1 MGGSTLNKLVLGAT
15 AGLIATAM
23 ASSAFADG
31 HSVSA
36 CLITKTET
44 NPFFVKMRE
53 GADQAAAEQ
62 GVELSNFSGKFDT
75 DFESQIAAIETC
87 VANGAKGILITP
99 SIPDSLVAAVTS
111 ARDAG
116 VLVIA
121 LDTPFNPIETA
132 DMTFATDNF
141 EAGRLAGAWARA
153 TMGDEAAANAKIAGL
168 NINPAQPTV
177 GVLRNQGF
185 MAGFGIELNDPNR
198 WGDEDDPRI
207 VGNDVTEGNPEGGR
221 KAMENLL
228 AIDPDINVVYSI
240 NEPAASG
247 AWEAMKAVGMNPD
260 DVIITGVDGGCPGV
274 KDVEAGIIDATSQQY
289 PLLMAK
295 LGVEAI
301 KKFADTGEKPA
312 PTEGKDFFD
321 TGVALITD
329 KPVDGVPSISVA
341 EGLELCWG

>member
-1 MGGSTLNKLVLGAT
+1 MKKLLTLGASAAALAIT
-15 AGLIATAM
+15 A
-23 ASSAFADG
+23 SAAVAG
-31 HSVSA
+31 SHSVSA

-53 GADQAAAEQ
+53 GAQLAADEQA
-62 GVELSNFSGKFDT
+62 VELSTYSGKFDT

-111 ARDAG
+111 AREAG

-121 LDTPFNPIETA
+121 LDTPFAPIDTA

-153 TMGDEAAANAKIAGL
+153 TMGDAAADAKIAGL

-185 MAGFGIELNDPNR
+185 MHGFGIELGDPNR
-198 WGDEDDPRI
+198 WGDETDPRI

-228 AIDPDINVVYSI
+228 AINPDINVVYAI

-301 KKFADTGEKPA
+301 RTYADTGAKPA

-341 EGLELCWG
+341 EGLALCWG

>member
-1 MGGSTLNKLVLGAT
+1 MNKLVLGAATGLMTT
-15 AGLIATAM
+15 ALATT
-23 ASSAFADG
+23 AFADSHAVG
-31 HSVSA
+31 A

-53 GADQAAAEQ
+53 GAQLAAEEQ
-62 GVELSNFSGKFDT
+62 NVELSTYSGKFDT

-87 VANGAKGILITP
+87 VANGASGILITP

-111 ARDAG
+111 AREAG

-121 LDTPFNPIETA
+121 LDTPFAPIDTA

-185 MAGFGIELNDPNR
+185 MAGFGIELGDPNR

-247 AWEAMKAVGMNPD
+247 AWEAMKAMGTNPD

-301 KKFADTGEKPA
+301 RTFADTGEKPV

-341 EGLELCWG
+341 EGLALCWG

>member
-1 MGGSTLNKLVLGAT
+1 MGGRNLKLQSFLGAT
-15 AGLIATAM
+15 AIATVAM
-23 ASSAFADG
+23 AGSAYAG
-31 HSVSA
+31 SHGVSA

-53 GADQAAAEQ
+53 GAEAAAEEQ
-62 GVELSNFSGKFDT
+62 GVTLSNFSGKFDT
-75 DFESQIAAIETC
+75 DFESQIAAVETC
-87 VANGAKGILITP
+87 VANGASGILITP
-99 SIPDSLVAAVTS
+99 SIPDALVSVVTS
-111 ARDAG
+111 AREAG

-121 LDTPFNPIETA
+121 LDTPFDPIDAA

-141 EAGRLAGAWARA
+141 EAGRLAGAWALA
-153 TMGDEAAANAKIAGL
+153 TMGDAAADAKIAGL

-185 MAGFGIELNDPNR
+185 MAGFGIELGDPNR

-228 AIDPDINVVYSI
+228 AINPDINVVYSI

-247 AWEAMKAVGMNPD
+247 AWEAMKAVGMDPD

-301 KKFADTGEKPA
+301 KTFAETGEKPE
-312 PTEGKDFFD
+312 PTEGKNFFD

>member
-1 MGGSTLNKLVLGAT
+1 MKKILATTALTLVAMTGVASAGS
-15 AGLIATAM
+15 
-23 ASSAFADG
+23 
-31 HSVSA
+31 HSTGA

-53 GADQAAAEQ
+53 GAQAKAEEL
-62 GVELSNFSGKFDT
+62 GVELSTFSGAFDT
-75 DFESQIAAIETC
+75 DFEAQIAAIETC
-87 VANGAKGILITP
+87 VANGAGGILITP
-99 SIPDSLVAAVTS
+99 SIPDALIPAVKS

-116 VLVIA
+116 LLVIA
-121 LDTPFNPIETA
+121 LDTPFDPIDTA

-141 EAGRLAGAWARA
+141 EAGRLAGAWALA
-153 TMGDEAAANAKIAGL
+153 TMGDDAANAKIAGL

-185 MAGFGIELNDPNR
+185 MTGFGIDIKDPKR

-207 VGNDVTEGNPEGGR
+207 VGNDVSEGNPEGGR

-247 AWEAMKAVGMNPD
+247 AWEAMKAMGTNPD

-289 PLLMAK
+289 PLLMAS

-301 KKFADTGEKPA
+301 AKYAADGTLPEATP
-312 PTEGKDFFD
+312 GKNFFD

>member
-1 MGGSTLNKLVLGAT
+1 MRNLLLGTVL
-15 AGLIATAM
+15 AGVAM
-23 ASSAFADG
+23 SGSAFAG
-31 HSVSA
+31 SHAVSA

-53 GADQAAAEQ
+53 GAQQAAEEN
-62 GVELSNFSGKFDT
+62 GINLSTFSGKFDT
-75 DFESQIAAIETC
+75 DFESQIAAVETC
-87 VANGAKGILITP
+87 VADGANGILITP
-99 SIPDSLVAAVTS
+99 SIPDSLVPVVQS

-121 LDTPFNPIETA
+121 LDTPFDPIDAA

-141 EAGRLAGAWARA
+141 EAGRLAGAWARE
-153 TMGDEAAANAKIAGL
+153 TLGEEGAANAKIAGL

-207 VGNDVTEGNPEGGR
+207 VGNDVSEGNPEGGR

-247 AWEAMKAVGMNPD
+247 AWEAMKAMGTDPD

-274 KDVEAGIIDATSQQY
+274 QDVAAGIIDATSQQY

-301 KKFADTGEKPA
+301 KVFAETGEKPQ
-312 PTEGKDFFD
+312 PTEGKNFFD

-329 KPVDGVPSISVA
+329 KPVDGVPSISVE
-341 EGLELCWG
+341 EGLALCWG

>member
-1 MGGSTLNKLVLGAT
+1 MKLKNFLGAT
-15 AGLIATAM
+15 ALATVAM
-23 ASSAFADG
+23 AGGAYADSHG
-31 HSVSA
+31 ISA

-53 GADQAAAEQ
+53 GAEAAAEEQ
-62 GVELSNFSGKFDT
+62 GVTLSNFSGKFDT
-75 DFESQIAAIETC
+75 DFESQIAAVETC
-87 VANGAKGILITP
+87 VANGASGILITP
-99 SIPDSLVAAVTS
+99 SIPDALVSVVGS
-111 ARDAG
+111 AREAG

-121 LDTPFNPIETA
+121 LDTPFDPIDAA

-141 EAGRLAGAWARA
+141 EAGRLAGAWAAA
-153 TMGDEAAANAKIAGL
+153 TMGDAAADAKIAGL

-185 MAGFGIELNDPNR
+185 MAGFGIELGDPNR

-228 AIDPDINVVYSI
+228 AINPDINVVYSI

-247 AWEAMKAVGMNPD
+247 AWEAMKAIGMNAD

-301 KKFADTGEKPA
+301 KTFADTGEKPK
-312 PTEGKDFFD
+312 PTEGKNFFD

>member
-1 MGGSTLNKLVLGAT
+1 MTGA
-15 AGLIATAM
+15 AHA
-23 ASSAFADG
+23 AS
-31 HSVSA
+31 HSISA
-36 CLITKTET
+36 CLITKTEN

-53 GADQAAAEQ
+53 GAQEAAEEH
-62 GVELSNFSGKFDT
+62 GIDLSTFSGKFDT
-75 DFESQIAAIETC
+75 DFESQIAAVETC
-87 VANGAKGILITP
+87 VANGADGILITP
-99 SIPDSLVAAVTS
+99 SIPDALVSIVQS

-121 LDTPFNPIETA
+121 LDTPFDPIDAA

-153 TMGDEAAANAKIAGL
+153 TMGEEAAANAKIAGL
-168 NINPAQPTV
+168 NIDPAQPTV

-185 MAGFGIELNDPNR
+185 MEGFGIDLGDPNR

-207 VGNDVTEGNPEGGR
+207 VGNDVSQGNAEGGR

-247 AWEAMKAVGMNPD
+247 AWEAMKAMGIEAD

-301 KKFADTGEKPA
+301 KTFAETGEKPE
-312 PTEGKDFFD
+312 PTEGKNFFD
-321 TGVALITD
+321 TGVALITNN
-329 KPVDGVPSISVA
+329 PVEGVPSISVA

>member
-1 MGGSTLNKLVLGAT
+1 MKKIIAGAAT
-15 AGLIATAM
+15 GLLTT
-23 ASSAFADG
+23 AFASAAFAG
-31 HSVSA
+31 SHAIEA

-44 NPFFVKMRE
+44 NPFFVKMKE
-53 GADQAAAEQ
+53 GAQQAAEEQ
-62 GVELSNFSGKFDT
+62 GVKLSAFSGKFDT

-87 VANGAKGILITP
+87 VANGAGGILITP
-99 SIPDSLVAAVTS
+99 SIPDSLVAAVTA
-111 ARDAG
+111 AREAG
-116 VLVIA
+116 LLVIA
-121 LDTPFNPIETA
+121 LDTPFAPIDVA

-141 EAGRLAGAWARA
+141 EAGRLAGAWALA
-153 TMGDEAAANAKIAGL
+153 TMGEEAAANAKIAGL

-185 MAGFGIELNDPNR
+185 MHGFGIELGDPDR
-198 WGDEDDPRI
+198 WGDETDPRI
-207 VGNDVTEGNPEGGR
+207 VGNEVTEGNPEGGR
-221 KAMENLL
+221 KGMENLL
-228 AIDPDINVVYSI
+228 AIDPDINVVYAI

-247 AWEAMKAVGMNPD
+247 AWEAMKAMGTDPD

-301 KKFADTGEKPA
+301 KTFAETGEKPK
-312 PTEGKDFFD
+312 PTEGKNFFD

>member
-1 MGGSTLNKLVLGAT
+1 MKKLLLGTVISGMAM
-15 AGLIATAM
+15 AGTAM
-23 ASSAFADG
+23 AGS

-53 GADQAAAEQ
+53 GAQQAAE
-62 GVELSNFSGKFDT
+62 ENDINLSTFSGKFDT

-87 VANGAKGILITP
+87 VADGANGILITP
-99 SIPDSLVAAVTS
+99 SIPDSLVPAVTS
-111 ARDAG
+111 AREAG

-121 LDTPFNPIETA
+121 LDTPFAPIDVA

-153 TMGDEAAANAKIAGL
+153 TMGEEAAANAKIAGL

-207 VGNDVTEGNPEGGR
+207 VGNDVSEGNPEGGR

-228 AIDPDINVVYSI
+228 AIDPDINVVYAI

-247 AWEAMKAVGMNPD
+247 AWEAMKAMGTEPD

-274 KDVEAGIIDATSQQY
+274 QDVAAGIIDATSQQY

-301 KKFADTGEKPA
+301 KVFAETGEKPK
-312 PTEGKDFFD
+312 PTEGKNFFD

-329 KPVDGVPSISVA
+329 KPVDGVPSISVE
-341 EGLELCWG
+341 EGLALCWG

>member
-1 MGGSTLNKLVLGAT
+1 MKKSIIASALGALALT
-15 AGLIATAM
+15 AVSATA
-23 ASSAFADG
+23 ALADG
-31 HSVSA
+31 HSKSA

-44 NPFFVKMRE
+44 NPFFVKMKE
-53 GADQAAAEQ
+53 GAQQAAKEQ
-62 GVELSNFSGKFDT
+62 GVKLSTFSGKFDT

-87 VANGAKGILITP
+87 VANNAGGILITP
-99 SIPDSLVAAVTS
+99 SIPDSLVSAVTA
-111 ARDAG
+111 AREAG
-116 VLVIA
+116 LLVIA
-121 LDTPFNPIETA
+121 LDTPFAPIDVA

-153 TMGDEAAANAKIAGL
+153 TMGDEAAAKAKIAGL

-185 MAGFGIELNDPNR
+185 MAGFGIELGDPDR
-198 WGDEDDPRI
+198 WGDETDSRI
-207 VGNDVTEGNPEGGR
+207 VGNEVTEGNPEGGR
-221 KAMENLL
+221 KGMENLL
-228 AIDPDINVVYSI
+228 AIDPDINVVYAI

-247 AWEAMKAVGMNPD
+247 AWEAMKAMGTNPD

-301 KKFADTGEKPA
+301 KKFAETGEKPK
-312 PTEGKDFFD
+312 PTEGKNFFD

-341 EGLELCWG
+341 EGLKLCWG

>member
-1 MGGSTLNKLVLGAT
+1 MKRIMTSAISGAVFAACAGGVAQ
-15 AGLIATAM
+15 A
-23 ASSAFADG
+23 AD
-31 HSVSA
+31 VSA

-44 NPFFVKMRE
+44 NPFFVKMKE
-53 GADQAAAEQ
+53 GAQQAAEEQ
-62 GVELSNFSGKFDT
+62 GVTLSTFSGKFDT

-87 VANGAKGILITP
+87 VANGAGGILITP
-99 SIPDSLVAAVTS
+99 SIPDALVASVTA
-111 ARDAG
+111 AREAG
-116 VLVIA
+116 LLVIA
-121 LDTPFNPIETA
+121 LDTPFAPIDVA

-153 TMGDEAAANAKIAGL
+153 TMGDEAAADAKIVGL

-185 MAGFGIELNDPNR
+185 MHGFGIELNDPDR

-228 AIDPDINVVYSI
+228 AINPDVNVVYAI

-247 AWEAMKAVGMNPD
+247 AWEAMKAVGMSPD

-301 KKFADTGEKPA
+301 KVYADTGEKPQ
-312 PTEGKDFFD
+312 PTEGKNFFD

-329 KPVDGVPSISVA
+329 NPVEGIPSISVA